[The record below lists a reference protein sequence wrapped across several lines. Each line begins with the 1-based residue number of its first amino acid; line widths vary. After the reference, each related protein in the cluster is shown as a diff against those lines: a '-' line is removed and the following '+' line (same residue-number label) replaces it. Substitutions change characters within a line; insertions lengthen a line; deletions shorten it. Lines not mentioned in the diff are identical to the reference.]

1 VQVYIKDIMQSEVT
15 VVSSDATIEQ
25 SETIMLGA
33 NRECVPVVDDSKKC
47 AGVLS
52 HSDILRVRSAKEDLS
67 SKHVREI
74 MSRRVISVS
83 PNSSVDNAMRLMLD
97 NSVHHILVL
106 MEEQV
111 VGIVSV
117 IDIIQVDRAR
127 TFNAFADPEA
137 YVPLS

>member
-1 VQVYIKDIMQSEVT
+1 MPCT
-15 VVSSDATIEQ
+15 AVSSDATIEQ
-25 SETIMLGA
+25 SETIMLGT

-47 AGVLS
+47 VGVLS

-67 SKHVREI
+67 SKRVREI

-83 PNSSVDNAMRLMLD
+83 PNSSVDNAMKLMLD
-97 NSVHHILVL
+97 NGVHHVLVL
-106 MEEQV
+106 VGGQV
-111 VGIVSV
+111 EGIVSV

-137 YVPLS
+137 YVPVS